1 MLIGGKKVGVLKE
14 LSIYEMTTIIKNLPE
29 TMSYSYKCV
38 YKSKVKAER
47 DKFNLYI
54 FKNKN

>member
-1 MLIGGKKVGVLKE
+1 MLIGGKKVGVLKKIN
-14 LSIYEMTTIIKNLPE
+14 IYEMDTIIKNLPE

-38 YKSKVKAER
+38 HKSKVKAQW

-54 FKNKN
+54 FKNED